1 MNYITLKEIEELDVS
16 TYFLDMD
23 GVIIQSVKTMITL
36 LNKKYGGNYTAKDVK
51 SWNFECCYQITN
63 DDIEWLFSTKEFFD
77 IVEPYEGVFDFMR
90 KHRNKIIIVTKGTI
104 ENINQKRI
112 WLDIN
117 GFEDIKMIGLPLNV
131 SKHYVNMVDGLFI
144 DDSTINLKDAYTATY
159 SIMFEEF
166 PNREW
171 NRDWN
176 GWKMNSWELK

>member
-1 MNYITLKEIEELDVS
+1 MNYITLKDIKQLDVD

-23 GVIIQSVKTMITL
+23 GVILQSVKAMITL
-36 LNKKYGGNYTAKDVK
+36 LNRKYGGNYTAEDVK
-51 SWNFECCYQITN
+51 SWNFECCYKTTN

-90 KHRNKIIIVTKGTI
+90 EYRNKTIIPTKGTI

-117 GFEDIKMIGLPLNV
+117 GFEDIKMIGLPLDV
-131 SKHYVNMVDGLFI
+131 SKYYVNMKNGLFI
-144 DDSTINLKDAYTATY
+144 DDCTNNLIEANTAKY

-166 PNREW
+166 PDREW
-171 NRDWN
+171 NKGWN
-176 GWKMNSWELK
+176 GWKMNSWK